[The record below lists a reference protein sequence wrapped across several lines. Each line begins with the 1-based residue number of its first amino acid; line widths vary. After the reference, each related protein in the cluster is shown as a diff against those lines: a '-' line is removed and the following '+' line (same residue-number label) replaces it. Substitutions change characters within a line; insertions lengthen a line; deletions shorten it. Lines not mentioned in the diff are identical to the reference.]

1 MVVLVLCTQQ
11 LPKLT
16 GGVINAVLN
25 WEVVMM
31 MIQDSRLNKTVF
43 VVTPSVSFY
52 NQILLFR
59 FVQLMM
65 YVVHIMNHIHH

>member
-43 VVTPSVSFY
+43 VV
-52 NQILLFR
+52 ILFG
-59 FVQLMM
+59 FV
-65 YVVHIMNHIHH
+65 

>member
-1 MVVLVLCTQQ
+1 VVVLVLCTQQ

-31 MIQDSRLNKTVF
+31 IQDSRLNKTVF
-43 VVTPSVSFY
+43 VV
-52 NQILLFR
+52 ILFG
-59 FVQLMM
+59 FV
-65 YVVHIMNHIHH
+65 

>member
-1 MVVLVLCTQQ
+1 VVVLVLCTQLPQ

-43 VVTPSVSFY
+43 VV
-52 NQILLFR
+52 ILFG
-59 FVQLMM
+59 FV
-65 YVVHIMNHIHH
+65 